1 MNCTDTTA
9 NTDTHNIKAWYYY
22 QLDGQVTEAQPVDVN
37 GDNLQE
43 ITDDLISFFNE
54 SEETAEKFTVY
65 SEHLKDGYAQ
75 VKLAGEFYEE
85 DGEGGYTDET
95 INVMVIIEAN
105 EK

>member
-1 MNCTDTTA
+1 MNTIPVA
-9 NTDTHNIKAWYYY
+9 NTDTHNIKAWYFY
-22 QLDGQVTEAQPVDVN
+22 QLDGQAAEAQPVDVN

-43 ITDDLISFFNE
+43 ITNDLISFFNE
-54 SEETAEKFTVY
+54 SEETAEKFTVH
-65 SEHLKDGYAQ
+65 SERMEEGYAQ
-75 VKLAGEFYEE
+75 VKLVGEFYEE

>member
-1 MNCTDTTA
+1 MNIITTA
-9 NTDTHNIKAWYYY
+9 NTDTHNIKAWYFY

-43 ITDDLISFFNE
+43 ITVDLISFFNE
-54 SEETAEKFTVY
+54 SEETAETFTVY
-65 SEHLKDGYAQ
+65 SERLDDGYTQ
-75 VKLAGEFYEE
+75 VKLAGEFYED

>member
-1 MNCTDTTA
+1 MNIITTA
-9 NTDTHNIKAWYYY
+9 NTDTHNIKAWYYF
-22 QLDGQVTEAQPVDVN
+22 QTDGQVTEAQPVDVN

-54 SEETAEKFTVY
+54 SEETAEQFTLY
-65 SEHLKDGYAQ
+65 SEQLEEGYAQ
-75 VKLAGEFYEE
+75 VKLFGEFYEG

-95 INVMVIIEAN
+95 IYVTVVIEAN

>member
-1 MNCTDTTA
+1 MAPQSSYSTT
-9 NTDTHNIKAWYYY
+9 NHIIEAWYYY
-22 QLDGQVTEAQPVDVN
+22 QTDGQVTNAQPVDVN

-65 SEHLKDGYAQ
+65 SEHLDDGYAQ
-75 VKLAGEFYEE
+75 VKLVGKFYK
-85 DGEGGYTDET
+85 DDREGGYTDET
-95 INVMVIIEAN
+95 IHVTVIIAAN